1 MEKGDLLRVKIT
13 DVSNEGNGIARAV
26 SDGNSLDRVIFV
38 QNSTLGDEVL
48 CEITKIKRN
57 YAIAETRQV
66 ISFSPYRKADKEVC
80 PHLKEGCGG
89 CNIGS
94 LTYTKQLD
102 LKSQRV
108 KNVLTRIGG
117 FYLEDGGEIFEEI
130 VPSAREGGYRNKAVF
145 SVDGLKVGFLKP
157 KSRDVIEC
165 PNCQILMPEI
175 LKAASGLSAFLRKYP
190 EESKNISR
198 FMVRVGD
205 YGHIMAVIF
214 GRPSGIEYMQEL
226 ANYISD
232 KCEPISIYGVDV
244 IDEGAVDK
252 GRKASRKASKIKNEK
267 SSTPEL
273 IAGSKTILKSIDGM
287 NFEVGPDAFFQVNE
301 EQTPKLYAKAREY
314 ASASTDVIV
323 DKDVITDKGEI
334 VDRDELADKD
344 ELSDKDKLVDKD
356 ELPEVCSSLKYKIVD
371 LYCGVGT
378 IGLSMSADD
387 NYIIGVESNKEAV
400 LNANR
405 NAVVNSIT
413 DARYFHGAAEE
424 VLPILIDEGIDG
436 FKIDEIDLVVMDP
449 PRAGCDR
456 ALLDAIGHVLPKS
469 IVYVSCDP
477 ATLARDAAILCNE
490 YGYTLKKVCPVD
502 MFPGSMNVET
512 VALLSKLDVDK
523 HINIEIEL
531 DELDLTS
538 AESKATYKQIQNY
551 VLEKFG
557 FKVSTLYI
565 AQVKKKHGLEVREH
579 YNISKNEKQKIPQCP
594 IEKEEAILDA
604 LKHFKMV
611 YY

>member
-13 DVSNEGNGIARAV
+13 DVSNEGSGIARTS

-102 LKSQRV
+102 LKSERV
-108 KNVLTRIGG
+108 KNALTRIGG
-117 FYLEDGGEIFEEI
+117 FTLEDGGEIFEEI
-130 VPSAREGGYRNKAVF
+130 VPSARADEYRNKAVF

-157 KSRDVIEC
+157 RSRDVIEC
-165 PNCQILMPEI
+165 PHCQILMPEI
-175 LKAASGLSAFLRKYP
+175 LKAASGLSDFLRKYP

-205 YGHIMAVIF
+205 YGQIMAVIF
-214 GRPSGIEYMQEL
+214 GSPSSIEHMQEL
-226 ANYISD
+226 ANFISD
-232 KCEPISIYGVDV
+232 KCELISLYGVDV
-244 IDEGAVDK
+244 IEGNYLNK
-252 GRKASRKASKIKNEK
+252 GKGASRKQSKNK
-267 SSTPEL
+267 SKKTRAPEL
-273 IAGSKTILKSIDGM
+273 IAGSKTILKSIDDM
-287 NFEVGPDAFFQVNE
+287 HFEVGPDAFFQVNE
-301 EQTPKLYAKAREY
+301 GQTPILYEKARGY
-314 ASASTDVIV
+314 ARTSTDVII
-323 DKDVITDKGEI
+323 DKDLLA
-334 VDRDELADKD
+334 DRDELADKD
-344 ELSDKDKLVDKD
+344 ELSDKD
-356 ELPEVCSSLKYKIVD
+356 ELAEIDSSSKYKIVD

-378 IGLSMSADD
+378 IGLSRSADD

-405 NAVVNSIT
+405 NAVINSIT
-413 DARYFHGAAEE
+413 DARYFHGVAEE
-424 VLPILIDEGIDG
+424 VLPRLIGEGIDG
-436 FKIDEIDLVVMDP
+436 FKIEEIDLVVMDP
-449 PRAGCDR
+449 PRAGCER
-456 ALLDAIGHVLPKS
+456 TLLDAIGHVLPKS

-477 ATLARDAAILCNE
+477 ATFARDAAILCEE
-490 YGYTLKKVCPVD
+490 YGYKLEKVCPVD

-538 AESKATYKQIQNY
+538 AESKATYAQIKEY
-551 VLEKFG
+551 VWNKFEL
-557 FKVSTLYI
+557 KVSTLYI
-565 AQVKKKHGLEVREH
+565 AQIKRKCGIELREH
-579 YNISKNEKQKIPQCP
+579 YNKSKKEKQIIPQCTP
-594 IEKEEAILDA
+594 EKEEAIMDA
-604 LKHFKMV
+604 LRHFKMIE
-611 YY
+611 

>member
-1 MEKGDLLRVKIT
+1 MENGDLLRVKIT
-13 DVSNEGNGIARAV
+13 DVSNEGNGIARTA

-57 YAIAETRQV
+57 YAIAETRQL
-66 ISFSPYRKADKEVC
+66 ISASPYRKSDKEVC

-102 LKSQRV
+102 LKSKRV
-108 KNVLTRIGG
+108 RNALTRIGG
-117 FYLEDGGEIFEEI
+117 FTLGKGCTIFEEI
-130 VPSAREGGYRNKAVF
+130 VPSYRKDGYRNKAVF

-165 PNCQILMPEI
+165 PHCQILMPEI
-175 LKAASGLSAFLRKYP
+175 LKAVSGLSDFLRKYP
-190 EESKNISR
+190 GESKNISR

-205 YGHIMAVIF
+205 YGQIMAVIF
-214 GRPSGIEYMQEL
+214 GRPSGIEHMQEL
-226 ANYISD
+226 ANFISD
-232 KCEPISIYGVDV
+232 KCELVSAYGVDV
-244 IDEGAVDK
+244 TEENHLNK
-252 GRKASRKASKIKNEK
+252 GKGASRKLSKNK
-267 SSTPEL
+267 SKKTRAPEL
-273 IAGSKTILKSIDGM
+273 VAGSKTILKSIDDM

-314 ASASTDVIV
+314 AGASTDIIV
-323 DKDVITDKGEI
+323 DKDVIA
-334 VDRDELADKD
+334 DRDELADKD

-356 ELPEVCSSLKYKIVD
+356 ELAEIDSSSKYKIVD

-405 NAVVNSIT
+405 NAVINSIT

-424 VLPILIDEGIDG
+424 VLPRLVGEGIDD
-436 FKIDEIDLVVMDP
+436 FKIEKIDLVVMDP

-456 ALLDAIGHVLPKS
+456 NLLDAIGDVLPKS

-477 ATLARDAAILCNE
+477 ATFARDAAILCNE

-502 MFPGSMNVET
+502 MFPGSMSVES
-512 VALLSKLDVDK
+512 VAHL
-523 HINIEIEL
+523 I
-531 DELDLTS
+531 
-538 AESKATYKQIQNY
+538 
-551 VLEKFG
+551 
-557 FKVSTLYI
+557 
-565 AQVKKKHGLEVREH
+565 
-579 YNISKNEKQKIPQCP
+579 KNNN
-594 IEKEEAILDA
+594 
-604 LKHFKMV
+604 
-611 YY
+611 

>member
-13 DVSNEGNGIARAV
+13 DVSNEGSGIARTS

-102 LKSQRV
+102 LKSERV
-108 KNVLTRIGG
+108 KNALTRIGG
-117 FYLEDGGEIFEEI
+117 FTLEDGGEIFEEI
-130 VPSAREGGYRNKAVF
+130 VPSARSDEYRNKAVF
-145 SVDGLKVGFLKP
+145 SVDDLKVGFLKP
-157 KSRDVIEC
+157 RSRDVIEC
-165 PNCQILMPEI
+165 PHCQILMPEI
-175 LKAASGLSAFLRKYP
+175 LKAASGLSDFLRKYP

-205 YGHIMAVIF
+205 YGQIMAVIF
-214 GRPSGIEYMQEL
+214 GSPSSIEHMQEL
-226 ANYISD
+226 ANFISD
-232 KCEPISIYGVDV
+232 KCELISLYGVDV
-244 IDEGAVDK
+244 IEENYLNK
-252 GRKASRKASKIKNEK
+252 GKGASRKQSKNK
-267 SSTPEL
+267 SKKTRAPEL
-273 IAGSKTILKSIDGM
+273 IAGSKTILKSIDDM
-287 NFEVGPDAFFQVNE
+287 HFEVGPDAFFQVNE
-301 EQTPKLYAKAREY
+301 GQTPILYEKAREY

-323 DKDVITDKGEI
+323 DKYLLA
-334 VDRDELADKD
+334 DRDEVADQD
-344 ELSDKDKLVDKD
+344 ELSDKD
-356 ELPEVCSSLKYKIVD
+356 ELSEVGSSLKYKIVD

-378 IGLSMSADD
+378 IGLLMSAND
-387 NYIIGVESNKEAV
+387 NFIIGVESNREAV

-405 NAVVNSIT
+405 NAVINSIT
-413 DARYFHGAAEE
+413 DARYFHGVAEE
-424 VLPILIDEGIDG
+424 VLPRLIGEGIDG

-456 ALLDAIGHVLPKS
+456 TLLDAIGHVLPKS

-477 ATLARDAAILCNE
+477 ATFARDAAILCEE
-490 YGYTLKKVCPVD
+490 YGYKLEKVCPVD

-538 AESKATYKQIQNY
+538 AESKATYAQIKEY
-551 VLEKFG
+551 VWNKFEL
-557 FKVSTLYI
+557 KVPTLYI
-565 AQVKKKHGLEVREH
+565 AQIKRKCGIELREH
-579 YNISKNEKQKIPQCP
+579 YNKSKKEKQIIPQCTP
-594 IEKEEAILDA
+594 EKEEAIMDA
-604 LKHFKMV
+604 LRHFKMIE
-611 YY
+611 

>member
-38 QNSTLGDEVL
+38 QNSTLGDEVR

-102 LKSQRV
+102 LKSKRV
-108 KNVLTRIGG
+108 KNALTRIGG
-117 FYLEDGGEIFEEI
+117 FTLEDRRPIFEEI
-130 VPSAREGGYRNKAVF
+130 VPSSRKDGYRNKAVF
-145 SVDGLKVGFLKP
+145 SVDGLKIGFLKP
-157 KSRDVIEC
+157 RSRDVIES
-165 PNCQILMPEI
+165 PHCQIVMPEI
-175 LKAASGLSAFLRKYP
+175 LKAASGLSDFLRKYP

-205 YGHIMAVIF
+205 YGQIMAVIF
-214 GRPSGIEYMQEL
+214 GTPSAIEHMQEL
-226 ANYISD
+226 ANFVSD
-232 KCEPISIYGVDV
+232 KCELISLYGVDV
-244 IDEGAVDK
+244 IDERTVDK
-252 GRKASRKASKIKNEK
+252 DRKASRKASKTKIEK
-267 SSTPEL
+267 TKPPEL
-273 IAGSKTILKSIDGM
+273 IAGSKTILKSIDDM

-301 EQTPKLYAKAREY
+301 DQTPKLYAKAREY

-323 DKDVITDKGEI
+323 DKDVIADNDVI
-334 VDRDELADKD
+334 ADKD
-344 ELSDKDKLVDKD
+344 VLLGKD
-356 ELPEVCSSLKYKIVD
+356 ELEEVDSSSKYKIVD

-378 IGLSMSADD
+378 IGLSMSANH
-387 NYIIGVESNKEAV
+387 NYIIGVESNREAV

-405 NAVVNSIT
+405 NAVINSIT
-413 DARYFHGAAEE
+413 DARYFHGVAEE
-424 VLPILIDEGIDG
+424 VLPRLIDEGIDG
-436 FKIDEIDLVVMDP
+436 FKIEEIDLVVMDP

-477 ATLARDAAILCNE
+477 ATFARDAAILCE
-490 YGYTLKKVCPVD
+490 GYGYTLERVCPVD
-502 MFPGSMNVET
+502 MFPGSMNVES
-512 VALLSKLDVDK
+512 VAHL
-523 HINIEIEL
+523 I
-531 DELDLTS
+531 
-538 AESKATYKQIQNY
+538 
-551 VLEKFG
+551 
-557 FKVSTLYI
+557 
-565 AQVKKKHGLEVREH
+565 
-579 YNISKNEKQKIPQCP
+579 KNNN
-594 IEKEEAILDA
+594 
-604 LKHFKMV
+604 
-611 YY
+611 

>member
-38 QNSTLGDEVL
+38 QNSTFGDEVI

-66 ISFSPYRKADKEVC
+66 ISFSPYRKPGKEVC

-102 LKSQRV
+102 LKSKRV
-108 KNVLTRIGG
+108 KNALTRIGG
-117 FYLEDGGEIFEEI
+117 FTLEDRRPIFEEI
-130 VPSAREGGYRNKAVF
+130 VPSSRKDGYRNKAVF

-165 PNCQILMPEI
+165 PHCQILMPEI
-175 LKAASGLSAFLRKYP
+175 LKAASGLSDFLKTYP
-190 EESKNISR
+190 NESKNIER

-205 YGHIMAVIF
+205 YNQIMVVIF
-214 GRPSGIEYMQEL
+214 GRPSGIEHMQEL

-232 KCEPISIYGVDV
+232 KCELISLYGVDV
-244 IDEGAVDK
+244 IDERTVDK
-252 GRKASRKASKIKNEK
+252 GRKASRKASKIKSEK
-267 SSTPEL
+267 TRSPKL
-273 IAGSKTILKSIDGM
+273 IAGSKTILKSIDDM

-314 ASASTDVIV
+314 ASASTDVIA
-323 DKDVITDKGEI
+323 DKDMLAG
-334 VDRDELADKD
+334 RDELA
-344 ELSDKDKLVDKD
+344 
-356 ELPEVCSSLKYKIVD
+356 EVGGSSKYNVVD

-378 IGLSMSADD
+378 IGLSMSAND
-387 NYIIGVESNKEAV
+387 NYIIGVESNREAV

-405 NAVVNSIT
+405 NAVINSIT

-424 VLPILIDEGIDG
+424 VLPRLIDEGIDG
-436 FKIDEIDLVVMDP
+436 FKVEEIDFVVMDP

-456 ALLDAIGHVLPKS
+456 TLLDAIGHVLPKS

-477 ATLARDAAILCNE
+477 ATFARDAAILCEE
-490 YGYTLKKVCPVD
+490 YGYKLEKVCPVD

-512 VALLSKLDVDK
+512 VALLSKLNTEHHLD
-523 HINIEIEL
+523 IEIGE
-531 DELDLTS
+531 DELSEIDF
-538 AESKATYKQIQNY
+538 SKDATYGEIKKY
-551 VLEKFG
+551 VLDKYG
-557 FKVSTLYI
+557 LKVSSLYI
-565 AQVKKKHGLEVREH
+565 AQIKRKHGLIEREN
-579 YNISKNEKQKIPQCP
+579 YNFSKKENQRVPNCP
-594 IEKEEAILDA
+594 EEKEKAIEDA
-604 LKHFKMV
+604 LEHFGMI
-611 YY
+611 

>member
-13 DVSNEGNGIARAV
+13 DVSNEGSGIARTS

-102 LKSQRV
+102 LKSERV
-108 KNVLTRIGG
+108 KNALTRIGG
-117 FYLEDGGEIFEEI
+117 FTLEDGGEIFEEI
-130 VPSAREGGYRNKAVF
+130 VPSARADEYRNKAVF

-157 KSRDVIEC
+157 RSRDVIEC
-165 PNCQILMPEI
+165 PHCQILMPEI
-175 LKAASGLSAFLRKYP
+175 LKAASGLSDFLRKYP

-205 YGHIMAVIF
+205 YGQIMAVIF
-214 GRPSGIEYMQEL
+214 GSPSSIEHMQEL
-226 ANYISD
+226 ANFISD
-232 KCEPISIYGVDV
+232 KCELISLYGVDV
-244 IDEGAVDK
+244 IEENYLNK
-252 GRKASRKASKIKNEK
+252 GKGASRKQSKNK
-267 SSTPEL
+267 SKKTRAPEL
-273 IAGSKTILKSIDGM
+273 IAGSKTILKSIDDM
-287 NFEVGPDAFFQVNE
+287 HFEVGPDAFFQVNE
-301 EQTPKLYAKAREY
+301 GQTPNLYAKAREY
-314 ASASTDVIV
+314 ANASADIV
-323 DKDVITDKGEI
+323 ADKDVITDKGEI

-405 NAVVNSIT
+405 NAVINSIT
-413 DARYFHGAAEE
+413 DARYFHGVAEE
-424 VLPILIDEGIDG
+424 VLPRLIGEGIDG
-436 FKIDEIDLVVMDP
+436 FKIEEIDLVVMDP
-449 PRAGCDR
+449 PRAGCER
-456 ALLDAIGHVLPKS
+456 TLLDAIGNVLPKS

-477 ATLARDAAILCNE
+477 ATFARDASVLCNE
-490 YGYTLKKVCPVD
+490 YGYILKKVCPVD

-512 VALLSKLDVDK
+512 VALLSKLNTEHHLD
-523 HINIEIEL
+523 IEIGE
-531 DELDLTS
+531 DELSEIDF
-538 AESKATYKQIQNY
+538 SKDATYGEIKKY
-551 VLEKFG
+551 VLDKYG
-557 FKVSTLYI
+557 LKVSSLYI
-565 AQVKKKHGLEVREH
+565 AQIKRKHGLIEREN
-579 YNISKNEKQKIPQCP
+579 YNFSKKENQRVPNCP
-594 IEKEEAILDA
+594 EEKEKAIEDA
-604 LKHFKMV
+604 LEHFGMI
-611 YY
+611 

>member
-13 DVSNEGNGIARAV
+13 DVSNEGSGIARTS

-102 LKSQRV
+102 LKSERV
-108 KNVLTRIGG
+108 KNALTRIGG
-117 FYLEDGGEIFEEI
+117 FTLEDGGEIFEEI
-130 VPSAREGGYRNKAVF
+130 VPSARADEYRNKAVF

-157 KSRDVIEC
+157 RSRDVIEC
-165 PNCQILMPEI
+165 PHCQILMPEI
-175 LKAASGLSAFLRKYP
+175 LKAASGLSDFLRKYP

-205 YGHIMAVIF
+205 YGQIMAVIF
-214 GRPSGIEYMQEL
+214 GRPSGIEHMQEL
-226 ANYISD
+226 ANFISD
-232 KCEPISIYGVDV
+232 KCELVSIYGVDV

-301 EQTPKLYAKAREY
+301 EQTPILYEKAREY
-314 ASASTDVIV
+314 ASASADIVADMDVIA
-323 DKDVITDKGEI
+323 DKGEI
-334 VDRDELADKD
+334 VDRDEI
-344 ELSDKDKLVDKD
+344 SDKDKLIDKD

-424 VLPILIDEGIDG
+424 VLPRLIDEGIDG

-477 ATLARDAAILCNE
+477 ATLARDAAILCEE
-490 YGYTLKKVCPVD
+490 YGYKLEKVCPVD

-523 HINIEIEL
+523 HISVEIEQ
-531 DELDLTS
+531 DEMDLTS
-538 AESKATYKQIQNY
+538 AESKATYAQINA
-551 VLEKFG
+551 
-557 FKVSTLYI
+557 T
-565 AQVKKKHGLEVREH
+565 
-579 YNISKNEKQKIPQCP
+579 
-594 IEKEEAILDA
+594 
-604 LKHFKMV
+604 
-611 YY
+611 

>member
-13 DVSNEGNGIARAV
+13 DVSNEGSGIARTS

-38 QNSTLGDEVL
+38 QNSTLGDEVR

-57 YAIAETRQV
+57 YAIAETRQL
-66 ISFSPYRKADKEVC
+66 ISASPYRKPDKEVC

-94 LTYTKQLD
+94 LRYTKQLD

-108 KNVLTRIGG
+108 KNALTRIGG
-117 FYLEDGGEIFEEI
+117 FTLEDGGPKFEGI
-130 VPSAREGGYRNKAVF
+130 VPSAREDGYRNKAVF
-145 SVDGLKVGFLKP
+145 SVDGLKAGFLKP
-157 KSRDVIEC
+157 RSRDVIEC
-165 PNCQILMPEI
+165 PHCQILMPELI
-175 LKAASGLSAFLRKYP
+175 NAASGLSKFLKTYP
-190 EESKNISR
+190 QDSEYIKR
-198 FMVRVGD
+198 FMVRRGD
-205 YGHIMAVIF
+205 DGQIMAVIF
-214 GRPSGIEYMQEL
+214 GRPSGIEHMQEL
-226 ANYISD
+226 ANFISD
-232 KCEPISIYGVDV
+232 KCELVSIYGVDV

-301 EQTPKLYAKAREY
+301 EQTPILYEKAREY
-314 ASASTDVIV
+314 ASASADIVADMDVIA
-323 DKDVITDKGEI
+323 DKGEI
-334 VDRDELADKD
+334 VDRDEI
-344 ELSDKDKLVDKD
+344 SDKDKLIDKD

-424 VLPILIDEGIDG
+424 VLPRLIDEGIDG

-477 ATLARDAAILCNE
+477 ATLARDAAILCEE
-490 YGYTLKKVCPVD
+490 YGYKLEKVCPVD

-512 VALLSKLDVDK
+512 VALLSKLNTEHHLD
-523 HINIEIEL
+523 IEIGE
-531 DELDLTS
+531 DELSEIDF
-538 AESKATYKQIQNY
+538 SKDATYGEIKKY
-551 VLEKFG
+551 VLDKYG
-557 FKVSTLYI
+557 LKVSSLYI
-565 AQVKKKHGLEVREH
+565 AQIKRKHGLIEREN
-579 YNISKNEKQKIPQCP
+579 YNFSKKENQRVPNCP
-594 IEKEEAILDA
+594 EEKEKAIEDA
-604 LKHFKMV
+604 LEHFGMI
-611 YY
+611 

>member
-13 DVSNEGNGIARAV
+13 DVSNEGSGIARTS

-102 LKSQRV
+102 LKSERV
-108 KNVLTRIGG
+108 KNALTRIGG
-117 FYLEDGGEIFEEI
+117 FTLEDGGEIFEEI
-130 VPSAREGGYRNKAVF
+130 VPSARADEYRNKAVF

-157 KSRDVIEC
+157 RSRDVIEC
-165 PNCQILMPEI
+165 PHCQILMPEI
-175 LKAASGLSAFLRKYP
+175 LKAASGLSDFLRKYP

-205 YGHIMAVIF
+205 YGQIMAVIF
-214 GRPSGIEYMQEL
+214 GRPSGIEHMQEL
-226 ANYISD
+226 ANFISD
-232 KCEPISIYGVDV
+232 KCELVSIYGVDV

-301 EQTPKLYAKAREY
+301 EQTPILYEKAREY
-314 ASASTDVIV
+314 ASASADIVADMDVIA
-323 DKDVITDKGEI
+323 DKGEI
-334 VDRDELADKD
+334 VDRDEI
-344 ELSDKDKLVDKD
+344 SDKDKLIDKD

-424 VLPILIDEGIDG
+424 VLPRLIDEGIDG

-477 ATLARDAAILCNE
+477 ATLARDAAILCEE
-490 YGYTLKKVCPVD
+490 YGYKLEKVCPVD

-523 HINIEIEL
+523 HISVEIEL
-531 DELDLTS
+531 DEMDLTS
-538 AESKATYKQIQNY
+538 AESKATYAQIKEY
-551 VLEKFG
+551 V
-557 FKVSTLYI
+557 
-565 AQVKKKHGLEVREH
+565 
-579 YNISKNEKQKIPQCP
+579 
-594 IEKEEAILDA
+594 
-604 LKHFKMV
+604 
-611 YY
+611 

>member
-13 DVSNEGNGIARAV
+13 DVSNEGSGIARTS

-102 LKSQRV
+102 LKSERV
-108 KNVLTRIGG
+108 KNALTRIGG
-117 FYLEDGGEIFEEI
+117 FTLEDGGEIFEEI
-130 VPSAREGGYRNKAVF
+130 VPSARADEYRNKAVF

-157 KSRDVIEC
+157 RSRDVIEC
-165 PNCQILMPEI
+165 PHCQILMPEI
-175 LKAASGLSAFLRKYP
+175 LKAASGLSDFLRKYP

-205 YGHIMAVIF
+205 YGQIMAVIF
-214 GRPSGIEYMQEL
+214 GSPSSIEHMQEL
-226 ANYISD
+226 ANFISD
-232 KCEPISIYGVDV
+232 KCELISLYGVDV
-244 IDEGAVDK
+244 IEGNYLNK
-252 GRKASRKASKIKNEK
+252 GKGASRKQSKNK
-267 SSTPEL
+267 SKKTRAPEL
-273 IAGSKTILKSIDGM
+273 IAGSKTILKSIDDM
-287 NFEVGPDAFFQVNE
+287 HFEVGPDAFFQVNE
-301 EQTPKLYAKAREY
+301 GQTPILYEKARGY
-314 ASASTDVIV
+314 ARTSTDVII
-323 DKDVITDKGEI
+323 DKDLLA
-334 VDRDELADKD
+334 DRDELADKD
-344 ELSDKDKLVDKD
+344 ELSDKD
-356 ELPEVCSSLKYKIVD
+356 ELAEIDSSSKYKIVD

-378 IGLSMSADD
+378 IGLSRSADD

-405 NAVVNSIT
+405 NAVINSIT
-413 DARYFHGAAEE
+413 DARYFHGVAEE
-424 VLPILIDEGIDG
+424 VLPRLIGEGIDG
-436 FKIDEIDLVVMDP
+436 FKIEEIDLVVMDP

-456 ALLDAIGHVLPKS
+456 ALLDAIGNVLPKS

-477 ATLARDAAILCNE
+477 ATFARDAAILCEE
-490 YGYTLKKVCPVD
+490 YGYKLEKVCPVD

-512 VALLSKLDVDK
+512 VAHLSKLDVDK
-523 HINIEIEL
+523 HISVEIEL
-531 DELDLTS
+531 DEMDLTS
-538 AESKATYKQIQNY
+538 AESKATYAQIKEY
-551 VLEKFG
+551 V
-557 FKVSTLYI
+557 
-565 AQVKKKHGLEVREH
+565 
-579 YNISKNEKQKIPQCP
+579 
-594 IEKEEAILDA
+594 
-604 LKHFKMV
+604 
-611 YY
+611 